1 MKKFLLTA
9 IMLVG
14 LSALSKAQQGRVGIN
29 TTTPAA
35 TLDVVANTTDNARP
49 DALLVPRL
57 TRSQLAAKDAAYDT
71 AQNGALTFVNTLDGT
86 AAGKT
91 ANVTATGFYYY
102 DAPNSIWVAVGGGA
116 AAPTQR
122 YEVIRGTA
130 TSVNG
135 AAYAATNNDFF
146 IITGAAAGV
155 TITLPAADAAN
166 AGRVVVISNQ
176 NTAAS
181 TVTVVAANAVPIAGT
196 ATVLQFRGK
205 QFVSDGTKWVS
216 ISYN

>member
-1 MKKFLLTA
+1 MKKILLTA
-9 IMLVG
+9 TMLVG
-14 LSALSKAQQGRVGIN
+14 FAAVSQAQQGRVGIN
-29 TTTPAA
+29 TNTPAS
-35 TLDVVANTTDNARP
+35 TLDVVGTPTDATRP

-57 TRSQLAAKDAAYDT
+57 TKAQLAAKDAAYIA
-71 AQNGALTFVNTLDGT
+71 AQNGALVFVTDATGAST
-86 AAGKT
+86 TKT
-91 ANVTATGFYYY
+91 ANVSAPGFYYY
-102 DAPNSIWVAVGGGA
+102 DGVTQNAWISFGGG

-130 TSVNG
+130 TSVNS

-146 IITGAAAGV
+146 IVTTAAAAV

-176 NTAAS
+176 NTSAS
-181 TVTVVAANAVPIAGT
+181 TVTVVSANAVPVAGT

-205 QFVSDGTKWVS
+205 QFLSDGTRWVS